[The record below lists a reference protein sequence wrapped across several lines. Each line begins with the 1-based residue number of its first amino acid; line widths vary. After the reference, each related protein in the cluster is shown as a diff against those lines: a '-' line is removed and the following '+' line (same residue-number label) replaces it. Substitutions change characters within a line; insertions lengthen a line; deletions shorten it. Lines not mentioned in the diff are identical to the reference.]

1 MKNKDFCSVVMPSID
16 TKILEFNQY
25 QKSYKTA
32 SIIYADTES
41 LIKKM
46 DGCKNNP
53 EKSCTAKAREHI
65 PSDFSMSKTSSS
77 KDIKISMTY
86 TEVKIA

>member
-1 MKNKDFCSVVMPSID
+1 
-16 TKILEFNQY
+16 
-25 QKSYKTA
+25 
-32 SIIYADTES
+32 
-41 LIKKM
+41 M

-77 KDIKISMTY
+77 RDIKIGVTY
-86 TEVKIA
+86 AEVKIAKNVLWILKKARKEDK